1 LPCPNGLS
9 LTTLHDF
16 ATHQHAVS
24 VKDLLQ
30 FRQSCNLMETNYPF
44 SPAFGLASTRKNC
57 ISSAEKLYGRILE
70 RQNKSDSRDVL
81 NFETLSRIAL
91 GKDSTLDHAKVKKLS
106 RVFRPGRKGELSV
119 LDWCKSCDAV
129 YKEMRFL
136 SSSIHNASQIDRAY
150 ERILNVAFYI
160 CLGIVVF
167 AILGISALSFILSL
181 SSILVAFAFMIG
193 PASSSYFDVSDSQFV
208 FVFGAPIIHNSL
220 TCLATCGHLYRVSS

>member
-1 LPCPNGLS
+1 MLIS
-9 LTTLHDF
+9 LTLHNYLEP
-16 ATHQHAVS
+16 HQHAVS
-24 VKDLLQ
+24 VTDLLQ
-30 FRQSCNLMETNYPF
+30 FRQSCRLMETNFPF
-44 SPAFGLASTRKNC
+44 SPAFGLASTRTKC
-57 ISSAEKLYGRILE
+57 ILSAEKLYGKLLK

-81 NFETLSRIAL
+81 NFETLSAIAL
-91 GKDSTLDHAKVKKLS
+91 GTDSTLDQAKVRKLS
-106 RVFRPGRKGELSV
+106 RVFRPNRKGELSV

>member
-1 LPCPNGLS
+1 
-9 LTTLHDF
+9 
-16 ATHQHAVS
+16 
-24 VKDLLQ
+24 
-30 FRQSCNLMETNYPF
+30 METNYPF

-57 ISSAEKLYGRILE
+57 ILSAERLYGKILE
-70 RQNKSDSRDVL
+70 RQNKSDSRDAL
-81 NFETLSRIAL
+81 NFETLSAIAL
-91 GKDSTLDHAKVKKLS
+91 VKDSTLDHAKVKKLS

-160 CLGIVVF
+160 VLGIVVF
-167 AILGISALSFILSL
+167 AILGISALSFLLSL

-193 PASSSYFDVSDSQFV
+193 PASSTYFDVRDLQFV
-208 FVFGAPIIHNSL
+208 FVFGAPVIHN
-220 TCLATCGHLYRVSS
+220 